1 MAESVQHTLKRV
13 RPPRV
18 KITYDV
24 EIGNAIEKKELPF
37 VAGIIA
43 DVAGKNTDLLPK
55 FKDRKFAE
63 IDRDNF
69 NDVMKG
75 VAPRAQFKVP
85 NRLSGGEGEIAC
97 DLTFHSLDDFEP
109 ANVIQQVEP
118 LRKLFEARQALNDLA
133 AKLDGN
139 DNLDE
144 VLSQVLADSSQREK
158 LLAELGAGD
167 DAGGT
172 GGGGES
178 AGASDGGG
186 SDDTGGEQSDE
197 DQGSE

>member
-43 DVAGKNTDLLPK
+43 DVAGKNTDLLPR

-75 VAPRAQFKVP
+75 AAPRAAFRVP
-85 NRLSGGEGEIAC
+85 NRLTGGEGEIAC

-109 ANVIQQVEP
+109 VNVVQQVEP
-118 LRKLFEARQALNDLA
+118 LRKLFQARQALNDLA

-139 DNLDE
+139 DKLEE
-144 VLSQVLADSSQREK
+144 VLAQVIEDPDQREK
-158 LLAELGAGD
+158 LLAELSDGRA
-167 DAGGT
+167 A
-172 GGGGES
+172 ES
-178 AGASDGGG
+178 AAEPGGATAEDAAEESGG
-186 SDDTGGEQSDE
+186 SDTPE
-197 DQGSE
+197 

>member
-43 DVAGKNTDLLPK
+43 DVAGQNTDLLPR

-75 VAPRAQFKVP
+75 VAPRATFKVD

-109 ANVIQQVEP
+109 VNVVKQVEP

-139 DNLDE
+139 DRLED
-144 VLSQVLADSSQREK
+144 VLTQIVEDSGQREK
-158 LLAELGAGD
+158 LLSELGGSGGGSGSGGD
-167 DAGGT
+167 GGS
-172 GGGGES
+172 GGDSGSGGES
-178 AGASDGGG
+178 QQS
-186 SDDTGGEQSDE
+186 GEE
-197 DQGSE
+197 GSE

>member
-24 EIGNAIEKKELPF
+24 EIGDAIEKKELPF

-43 DVAGKNTDLLPK
+43 DVAGKNTDKLPR

-75 VAPRAQFKVP
+75 AAPRAAFRVP
-85 NRLSGGEGEIAC
+85 NRLTGGEGEIAC

-109 ANVIQQVEP
+109 VNVVKQVEP

-139 DNLDE
+139 DKLEE
-144 VLSQVLADSSQREK
+144 VLAQLIEDPGQRDK
-158 LLAELGAGD
+158 LLAELGDGGD
-167 DAGGT
+167 GGAEEPAASSADE
-172 GGGGES
+172 GGE
-178 AGASDGGG
+178 
-186 SDDTGGEQSDE
+186 
-197 DQGSE
+197 DQPSE

>member
-43 DVAGKNTDLLPK
+43 DVAGKNTDKLPR

-69 NDVMKG
+69 DDVMRG
-75 VAPRAQFKVP
+75 AAPRATFRVP

-109 ANVIQQVEP
+109 VNVVKQVEP

-139 DNLDE
+139 DKLEE
-144 VLSQVLADSSQREK
+144 VLAQVIEDPSQREK
-158 LLAELGAGD
+158 LLAELSEGESGEA
-167 DAGGT
+167 APAESAEE
-172 GGGGES
+172 GGE
-178 AGASDGGG
+178 
-186 SDDTGGEQSDE
+186 DE
-197 DQGSE
+197 TSE

>member
-43 DVAGKNTDLLPK
+43 DVAGKNTDKLPR

-75 VAPRAQFKVP
+75 AAPRATFRVP

-109 ANVIQQVEP
+109 VNVVKQVEP

-139 DNLDE
+139 DKLEE
-144 VLSQVLADSSQREK
+144 VLAQVIEDPSQREK
-158 LLAELGAGD
+158 LLAELSDGESGEEA
-167 DAGGT
+167 AAEPAEQ
-172 GGGGES
+172 GGE
-178 AGASDGGG
+178 
-186 SDDTGGEQSDE
+186 DE
-197 DQGSE
+197 TSE